1 MGMIYRMS
9 TIPIASTDLCTPSE
23 RIPTKDQIRAG
34 CASCSIRELCLPVG
48 LSPEDVE
55 RLDSIVRKR
64 RRVPK
69 GSYLF
74 RPEAPFTS
82 LFAVSIGH
90 FKTEQYTSAGKTQIT
105 GFQLPGDLLGMDAIA
120 TGRHQCFALALDDAE
135 VCEIPYDQLEQLFL
149 AVPGLLRQ
157 FNRLMSHEINREQT
171 AMVLL
176 GNMTAE
182 QRFANFLTNL
192 SSRYASRGYSATRF
206 DLRMSREEI
215 GEYLGLTIESISRL
229 VSKFKKHK
237 VLKVDGRDVE
247 ILDIERLR
255 SVATGTTALT

>member
-1 MGMIYRMS
+1 MTNIS
-9 TIPIASTDLCTPSE
+9 IASADTSVHV
-23 RIPTKDQIRAG
+23 PTKEEVRKG
-34 CASCSIRELCLPVG
+34 CASCSIRELCLPMG
-48 LSPEDVE
+48 LNNADIE
-55 RLDSIVRKR
+55 RLDDIVQKR
-64 RRVPK
+64 RRVPR
-69 GSYLF
+69 GSYLY

-90 FKTEQYTSAGKTQIT
+90 FKTEQYSARGKTQIT

-135 VCEIPYDQLEQLFL
+135 VCEIPYDELEQLFV
-149 AVPGLLRQ
+149 AVPALLRQ

-176 GNMTAE
+176 GNMPAE

-192 SSRYASRGYSATRF
+192 SSRYASRGYSARQF
-206 DLRMSREEI
+206 ELRMGREEI

-229 VSKFKKHK
+229 IAKFKKHK
-237 VLKVDGRDVE
+237 VLGVAGREIE
-247 ILDIERLR
+247 ILDLDRLR
-255 SVATGTTALT
+255 AVATGTAALS